1 MKLIQI
7 AVIAGLA
14 VLFTGLVIGCNPP
27 AEPATGTTGSPSSGS
42 TEKLTGTI
50 SIDGSSTVTPILEA
64 VTEEFSA
71 IQSGVKVTVG
81 TSGTGGG
88 MKKFIAGEIEMA
100 MASRPI
106 KDEEAAKLKEAGIEF
121 IEIPVAY
128 DGLTVVINPENK
140 FVDYLTVEELNKI
153 WAADSKVSSW
163 SEVRTGFPDEPIK
176 LYGAGTDSGT
186 FDYFTLAINGKEGA
200 SRADYQASEDDNV
213 LVQGVKGDTGALG
226 YFGYAYYVEN
236 KDSLKA
242 VPIKA
247 NATAEAIAP
256 SEDTI
261 RDASYQPLS
270 RPLFVYVNKA
280 KMDGSPALKELV
292 RYLIQDSNDLIAET
306 GYVPLSDDIT
316 SLVWGIVESGKI
328 GSRFHGST
336 VGLKMSDILA
346 AEGK

>member
-7 AVIAGLA
+7 AAIAGLA
-14 VLFTGLVIGCNPP
+14 VLTTGLIVGCNPP
-27 AEPATGTTGSPSSGS
+27 AEGGTTGTTTPTTAGKKV
-42 TEKLTGTI
+42 EGTI

-64 VTEEFSA
+64 VTEEFSKA
-71 IQSGVKVTVG
+71 QSGVNVTVG

-88 MKKFIAGEIEMA
+88 MKKFISGEIDMA

-128 DGLTVVINPENK
+128 DGLTVVINPANK

-153 WAADSKVSSW
+153 WAADSKVASW
-163 SEVRTGFPDEPIK
+163 SEVRSGFPNEPIK

-186 FDYFTLAINGKEGA
+186 FDYFTLAVNGKEGA

-226 YFGYAYYVEN
+226 YFGYAYFVEN
-236 KDSLKA
+236 KDVLKA

-247 NATAEAIAP
+247 NATAQAISP

-280 KMDGSPALKELV
+280 KMESSEALKELV

-306 GYVPLSDDIT
+306 GYVPLSEDIS
-316 SLVWGIVESGKI
+316 SLVWGIVEAGKT

-336 VGLKMSDILA
+336 IGLKMSDILA